1 MRVVVVREYI
11 DKYTGVFHPVGE
23 KLTVN
28 KERFAEIQKAGTY
41 LVDISDEVKQAQ
53 GQPETNVE
61 EVIELPVE
69 QTEPEEVEKT
79 EKTPSRG
86 GRRNRVKKES
96 EDK

>member
-11 DKYTGVFHPVGE
+11 DKYTSVFHPVGE

-28 KERFAEIQKAGTY
+28 KERFDEIQKEGTY
-41 LVDISDEVKQAQ
+41 LVDVSDEVKQAQ

-61 EVIELPVE
+61 EVIELPE

>member
-11 DKYTGVFHPVGE
+11 DKYTDVFHPVGE

-28 KERFAEIQKAGTY
+28 KERFSEIQKEGTY
-41 LVDISDEVKQAQ
+41 LVDISDEVAQAQ

>member
-28 KERFAEIQKAGTY
+28 KERFSEIQKEGTY
-41 LVDISDEVKQAQ
+41 LVDISDEVAQAQ
-53 GQPETNVE
+53 GQLETNVE

-96 EDK
+96 EDT

>member
-28 KERFAEIQKAGTY
+28 KERFSEIQKEDTY
-41 LVDISDEVKQAQ
+41 LVDISDEVAQAQ

>member
-11 DKYTGVFHPVGE
+11 DKYTDVFHPVSE

-28 KERFAEIQKAGTY
+28 KERFSEIQKEGTY
-41 LVDISDEVKQAQ
+41 LVDISDEVAQAQ

>member
-11 DKYTGVFHPVGE
+11 DKYTSVFHPVGE

-28 KERFAEIQKAGTY
+28 KERFSEIQKEGTY
-41 LVDISDEVKQAQ
+41 LVDISDEVAQAQ

-86 GRRNRVKKES
+86 GRNRVKKES

>member
-28 KERFAEIQKAGTY
+28 KERFSKIQKEGTY
-41 LVDISDEVKQAQ
+41 LVDISDEVAQAQ

>member
-28 KERFAEIQKAGTY
+28 KERFSEIQKESTY
-41 LVDISDEVKQAQ
+41 LVDISDEVAQAQ

>member
-28 KERFAEIQKAGTY
+28 KERFSEIQKECTY
-41 LVDISDEVKQAQ
+41 LVDISDEVAQAQ